1 MTAPFKPGAHGPVLP
16 AANRPKWYG
25 VPKDAKG
32 RPLRPD
38 IEPEAPKTA
47 DTHYQVHPGAA
58 LAKPEPL
65 PNKRGAGG
73 RPTKAQAR
81 DAGKNPAEE
90 ALANIREKDPK
101 TFSVPPRKNSW
112 EKGYNERELSVE
124 QAEAEAILSA
134 RQERLQ
140 AIKEE
145 TTIRQANRRIALG
158 FSSAALRGLNVM
170 NAAMAELGSRDV
182 TKQTVG
188 ELQKT
193 ITTCSSAVG
202 KAQASIEAMARAE
215 RWIMRHPLDIN
226 EEKGDDLD
234 GLDAEGARQ
243 ILENLKGQIDNTV
256 RLFGKRPIVAETSGE
271 EVSK

>member
-1 MTAPFKPGAHGPVLP
+1 MPV
-16 AANRPKWYG
+16 ATRPKWHG
-25 VPKDAKG
+25 VPKDARG

-38 IEPEAPKTA
+38 ADPPEPPKNA

-58 LAKPEPL
+58 LAKPEAL
-65 PNKRGAGG
+65 PNQRGSGG

-90 ALANIREKDPK
+90 TITALREKDPK
-101 TFSVPPRKNSW
+101 TFTIPPRKSGW
-112 EKGYNERELSVE
+112 EKSFNERELSVE
-124 QAEAEAILSA
+124 QSEAEAVLSA
-134 RQERLQ
+134 RQERLR
-140 AIKEE
+140 AIQEE
-145 TTIRQANRRIALG
+145 TTIRQANRKIALS
-158 FSSAALRGLNVM
+158 FSSVALRGLGVM
-170 NAAMAELGSRDV
+170 HAAMTELGKRSV
-182 TKQTVG
+182 EKQSIG

-256 RLFGKRPIVAETSGE
+256 RLFGKRPVVAETSGE
-271 EVSK
+271 EVRK

>member
-1 MTAPFKPGAHGPVLP
+1 VTAPFKPGAHGPVLP
-16 AANRPKWYG
+16 PATRPKWYG
-25 VPKDAKG
+25 APKDAKG

-38 IEPEAPKTA
+38 IEPEPPKIA
-47 DTHYQVHPGAA
+47 DTHYPVHPGAA
-58 LAKPEPL
+58 LAKPEAL

-81 DAGKNPAEE
+81 DTGKNAAEE
-90 ALANIREKDPK
+90 VVAGLREKDPK

-112 EKGYNERELSVE
+112 EKSYNERELSVE
-124 QAEAEAILSA
+124 QAEAEAVLTA

-158 FSSAALRGLNVM
+158 FSSAALRGLSVM

-182 TKQTVG
+182 TKQTVS

-202 KAQASIEAMARAE
+202 KAQSSIEAMARAE

-256 RLFGKRPIVAETSGE
+256 RLFGKKPIVAETSGE